1 MHEGPTIGLQLVENP
16 GKKNELDADYLF
28 HATKADLLLRM
39 GDSHNAEA
47 PYHQA
52 ISLSE
57 NVRETEFLR
66 IKLEEVSNHRLV
78 H

>member
-1 MHEGPTIGLQLVENP
+1 MHEGPKIGLQLVENP

-47 PYHQA
+47 PYH
-52 ISLSE
+52 
-57 NVRETEFLR
+57 
-66 IKLEEVSNHRLV
+66 
-78 H
+78 

>member
-1 MHEGPTIGLQLVENP
+1 
-16 GKKNELDADYLF
+16 
-28 HATKADLLLRM
+28 M

-57 NVRETEFLR
+57 NIRETEFLR

-78 H
+78 HWRHIYALLYVSAMQR

>member
-1 MHEGPTIGLQLVENP
+1 MHEGPKIGLQLVENL
-16 GKKNELDADYLF
+16 GKKNELYADYLF

>member
-1 MHEGPTIGLQLVENP
+1 MHEGPKIGLQLVENL
-16 GKKNELDADYLF
+16 GKKNELDAYYLF

-57 NVRETEFLR
+57 NVSETEFLR
-66 IKLEEVSNHRLV
+66 MRLKEVSNHRLV